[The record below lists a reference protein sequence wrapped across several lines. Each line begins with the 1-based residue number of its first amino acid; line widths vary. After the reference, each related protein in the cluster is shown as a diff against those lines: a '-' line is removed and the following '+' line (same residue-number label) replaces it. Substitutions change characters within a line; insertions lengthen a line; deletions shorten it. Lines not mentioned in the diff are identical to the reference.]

1 MREESLKKNW
11 TRWKP
16 SPETPECLL
25 MKNKLIKKI
34 LIKFYTAIRN
44 GIEHLRELLFRR
56 LSESQQ

>member
-25 MKNKLIKKI
+25 MKNKLIKKDSNKI
-34 LIKFYTAIRN
+34 LHRY
-44 GIEHLRELLFRR
+44 
-56 LSESQQ
+56 